1 LPEDGTVSFTD
12 VTKRISSKLHQKIM
26 HSITPQPNQ
35 SVTSLPNRYITP
47 RLLKGVTRCFTPQLL
62 PKEKKSAS
70 LRRRQDIASREESDV
85 PEETLASRQIS
96 MEEVSTT
103 EISASLNSLIGVTD
117 HSNEALRVSSGC
129 NSIDEGIRETCHK
142 TFQRAMNAI
151 S

>member
-1 LPEDGTVSFTD
+1 
-12 VTKRISSKLHQKIM
+12 
-26 HSITPQPNQ
+26 
-35 SVTSLPNRYITP
+35 
-47 RLLKGVTRCFTPQLL
+47 LLKGVTPQLL

-70 LRRRQDIASREESDV
+70 LQRRQDVTQNVPSKIPQDIASDVESDV

-96 MEEVSTT
+96 MKEVSTT
-103 EISASLNSLIGVTD
+103 EISASLNSLMGVTD

-129 NSIDEGIRETCHK
+129 NSIDEGIRDTRYK